1 MASSIIEEGV
11 VAFTEE
17 AQKTVTLQQDP
28 PNSGYKI
35 AFMAESSNDSTP
47 VGLANLQI
55 SGTVS
60 GLVLTI
66 NTSSPFTGNI
76 YYYVS
81 SIS

>member
-1 MASSIIEEGV
+1 MTNVIEEGV
-11 VAFTEE
+11 IAFTSES
-17 AQKTVTLQQDP
+17 QKSVTLAKFP
-28 PNSGYKI
+28 INTYKI
-35 AFMAESSNDSTP
+35 SFMAESSNESTIA
-47 VGLANLQI
+47 GLANLQI

-60 GLVLTI
+60 GKTLTI